1 MVKCYA
7 KREHQRQADHFSVMY
22 AQRKAKPINVSLT
35 GQRPQAM
42 ASFIFQIQIRTNK
55 WVS

>member
-1 MVKCYA
+1 
-7 KREHQRQADHFSVMY
+7 MY
-22 AQRKAKPINVSLT
+22 AQRKAKPINVNLI

-42 ASFIFQIQIRTNK
+42 ASSISQIQIRINK